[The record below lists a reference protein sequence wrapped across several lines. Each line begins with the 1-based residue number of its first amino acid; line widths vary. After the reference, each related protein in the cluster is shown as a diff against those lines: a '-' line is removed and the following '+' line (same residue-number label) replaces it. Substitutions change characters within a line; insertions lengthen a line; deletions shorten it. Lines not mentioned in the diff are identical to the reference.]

1 MNFITVLQKHGP
13 PQRPEIPSVSINEP
27 TKADRMKKKWAR
39 LQEEK
44 PLASASRSG
53 QFAALNAM
61 PSITLTSP
69 KKIQKIQK
77 SRIPS
82 IELKQHKA
90 VTDKSVQLITSQKI
104 KGKVCN
110 AVSSFS
116 LNTPT
121 LTSHKNTLNSRILGA
136 SIEVKGLE
144 AATDDDES
152 AQLITSQKLK
162 EKVHNTLSLLNTTI
176 NANYPNWTGKR
187 GLRFRGNSIMN
198 VVVR

>member
-1 MNFITVLQKHGP
+1 M
-13 PQRPEIPSVSINEP
+13 
-27 TKADRMKKKWAR
+27 
-39 LQEEK
+39 
-44 PLASASRSG
+44 ASASRSG

-82 IELKQHKA
+82 IELKPHKA

-104 KGKVCN
+104 KGKVHN

-144 AATDDDES
+144 ATTDDDES
-152 AQLITSQKLK
+152 AQLITFQKLK

>member
-1 MNFITVLQKHGP
+1 
-13 PQRPEIPSVSINEP
+13 
-27 TKADRMKKKWAR
+27 
-39 LQEEK
+39 
-44 PLASASRSG
+44 LASASRSG
-53 QFAALNAM
+53 QFAALNVM

-69 KKIQKIQK
+69 KKIQK
-77 SRIPS
+77 SRIPGAS

-104 KGKVCN
+104 KGKVRN

-144 AATDDDES
+144 ATTDDDES
-152 AQLITSQKLK
+152 AQLITFQKLK